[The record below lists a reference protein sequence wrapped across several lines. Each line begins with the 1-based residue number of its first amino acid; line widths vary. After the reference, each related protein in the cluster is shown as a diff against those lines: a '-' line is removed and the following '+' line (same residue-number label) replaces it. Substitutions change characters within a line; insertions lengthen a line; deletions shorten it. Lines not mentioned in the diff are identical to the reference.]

1 MRRVSLG
8 GSVVLRKQQSSF
20 DKNPAQ
26 RLVFV
31 QPAVPSH
38 GLSQLH
44 HQGRSSGQ
52 QLLSLSSIQLCFS
65 NKYTIIYHWGWGR
78 YWSHVWEHFSI
89 SQATFLPTVYEENF
103 LWKNLLISVLAVC
116 IIFHNVGEKCDKQ
129 MSELYLTVTVCLCSA
144 LSPVHRS
151 AFPASLAGDPFWRK
165 DDEKWSALQVMIAFI
180 TLITGTSGLFIL
192 RFIVLI
198 KVKSLWGFWSYPDP
212 WTKCGRNRFTA
223 VKTYRFWCLH

>member
-116 IIFHNVGEKCDKQ
+116 IIFHNMGEKCDKQ

-198 KVKSLWGFWSYPDP
+198 KVEKFVRLLELPRSLNKMWSQPFYCS
-212 WTKCGRNRFTA
+212 KNI
-223 VKTYRFWCLH
+223 